1 MPITTKIILRTNKTL
16 PDGNHPIVLRITED
30 GRVSEVSTKKSA
42 SIDQWDKKSQCVST
56 KSPNHKSINALLDN
70 IKVKVTF
77 YFANLGDDQT
87 PKVSAI
93 KDIVE
98 RLTGA
103 VKKAPTKK
111 LLEFFDD
118 EIERLKGMDR
128 LGYASVHVMTKS
140 RLSKYM
146 NGEDRAFEDIDL
158 NFIRRFEDWMI
169 KREIAITT
177 RSIDFRTFRTVWRNA
192 IKEKHCKENHYP
204 FKDFAFSKYN
214 NPKTKK
220 RAISQE
226 QFQRIANLVLD
237 DDKLHNSRNYFLFS
251 YYCRG
256 LNFTDLANLKWTNII
271 DGNICYVRAKT
282 KEQFDFKLHP
292 AALKILEYY
301 KNLEGNSDDG
311 YIFPILY
318 KRHATVRSKRDRR
331 MKILKRVNKDLK
343 VISEKAEI
351 QKNLT
356 TYVARHTYATTL
368 KAKGLSIEEI
378 GKTLGHDSTK
388 TTEIYLDEIGDP
400 LFDDRINDC
409 I

>member
-30 GRVSEVSTKKSA
+30 GRVSEVSTKKAA

-87 PKVSAI
+87 PKASAI

-118 EIERLKGMDR
+118 EIERLKSMDR

-146 NGEDRAFEDIDL
+146 NGVDLAFEDIDL
-158 NFIRRFEDWMI
+158 NFIRKFEDWMI
-169 KREIAITT
+169 RREIAITT
-177 RSIDFRTFRTVWRNA
+177 RSIDLRTFRTVWRNA

-237 DDKLHNSRNYFLFS
+237 DDKLINSRNYFLFS

>member
-1 MPITTKIILRTNKTL
+1 MAINIKIILRINKTL
-16 PDGNHPIVLRITED
+16 PNGEHPIMFRITENRRNYEVSIKKSSLLKDWD
-30 GRVSEVSTKKSA
+30 GR
-42 SIDQWDKKSQCVST
+42 SQTVLTSH
-56 KSPNHKSINALLDN
+56 PNHKPINALLNN
-70 IKVKVTF
+70 IKVKTTL
-77 YFANLGDDQT
+77 YFASLQDDQS
-87 PKVSAI
+87 PRVSAL

-103 VKKAPTKK
+103 VKKVPTKK

-118 EIERLKGMDR
+118 EIERLKNMDR

-146 NGEDRAFEDIDL
+146 NGVDMAFEDIDL
-158 NFIRRFEDWMI
+158 NFIRKFEDWMI
-169 KREIAITT
+169 KRGIAITT
-177 RSIDFRTFRTVWRNA
+177 RSIDLRTFRTVWRNA
-192 IKEKHCKENHYP
+192 MKEKHCKENHYP

-220 RAISQE
+220 RAITQE
-226 QFQRIANLVLD
+226 QFQKIANLVLD
-237 DDKLHNSRNYFLFS
+237 DDKLANSRNYFLFS

-271 DGNICYVRAKT
+271 DGNLCYIRAKT

-292 AALKILEYY
+292 AALKIFEYY

-318 KRHATVRSKRDRR
+318 KRHSSIRSKRDRR